1 MQESVVADDSSSP
14 EPGYGPYLDEASKKA
29 LKARLA
35 RIEGHVRSISRMV
48 DEREWADEI
57 LLQTAAVKGA
67 INRFAAVLVEDELR
81 SCLQCCP
88 DPAAQE
94 ERIDR
99 LTKVL
104 STLFKQS

>member
-1 MQESVVADDSSSP
+1 VSDPAP
-14 EPGYGPYLDEASKKA
+14 EKHEYGPYLSDESKKA
-29 LKARLA
+29 LKTRLA

-67 INRFAAVLVEDELR
+67 INRFASVLVEDELR

-104 STLFKQS
+104 TTLFKQS

>member
-1 MQESVVADDSSSP
+1 VTDAPDCELK
-14 EPGYGPYLDEASKKA
+14 YGPYLDEASARA

-35 RIEGHVRSISRMV
+35 RIEGHVRSISRMI

-67 INRFAAVLVEDELR
+67 INKFASVLVEDELR

-104 STLFKQS
+104 TTLFKQS

>member
-1 MQESVVADDSSSP
+1 VSDASG
-14 EPGYGPYLDEASKKA
+14 EPLKYGPYLDEASAKA

-35 RIEGHVRSISRMV
+35 RIEGHVRSISRMI

-67 INRFAAVLVEDELR
+67 INRFASVLVEDELR
-81 SCLQCCP
+81 SCLQYCKDP
-88 DPAAQE
+88 DEQE
-94 ERIDR
+94 ERIGR

-104 STLFKQS
+104 ATLFKQS